1 MRTLGEKRPD
11 GSSFPPT
18 SSPQS
23 GLGPRVSQRK
33 PNPGERSPLLPH
45 PTPLPWRLPEPGQ
58 TGHRRLGWVRIYT
71 PPSLPAGVPQASWGQ
86 GYSLTPRLLRNLA
99 PSPSPSL
106 ECPKSQAKP
115 DPWAEP
121 AGVPMPGPRDS
132 GLPATR
138 PPGSTARRGGASEA
152 SSLIGSPGPWEC
164 GWDWSSGSRRTWHQP
179 GGQSP
184 SQQAGQHIRK
194 TGAWAL
200 PGGRGE
206 PHGPA
211 RLPRAGG
218 RPGAGGSGVI
228 SSWLGPPR
236 PGQPCCEQL

>member
-1 MRTLGEKRPD
+1 MRTQLGEKHPD
-11 GSSFPPT
+11 GSPPPPAPLNQALLQEYLKGNQILENEAL
-18 SSPQS
+18 SSPT
-23 GLGPRVSQRK
+23 
-33 PNPGERSPLLPH
+33 
-45 PTPLPWRLPEPGQ
+45 PTPPYYGGFQSQDRLD
-58 TGHRRLGWVRIYT
+58 TGDWDGKGIYK

-86 GYSLTPRLLRNLA
+86 GYSLTPHLLRNLS

-121 AGVPMPGPRDS
+121 AGAPMPGPRAS
-132 GLPATR
+132 R
-138 PPGSTARRGGASEA
+138 PLGSTARRGGASEA
-152 SSLIGSPGPWEC
+152 PSPTGSPGPWEC
-164 GWDWSSGSRRTWHQP
+164 GWDWSSGSRRTWQQP

-194 TGAWAL
+194 TVAWAL

-218 RPGAGGSGVI
+218 RPGAGSSGVI

-236 PGQPCCEQL
+236 PGRPCCEPL